1 MNMVRLCCVGLMALG
16 MSACNLESEGDLVF
30 KFHFDGEGERLNNL
44 GVPEAM
50 PEGHAGQD
58 PAFRGLSAHYIELV
72 DDPYTPVGDGLILYQ
87 GAETTLGGGAAIDF
101 REAVIVGEGEEFA
114 RIPLRDLT
122 SGSYPYF
129 RISLSY
135 QNFDIDLKAENGE
148 VYPTT
153 LASFVGY
160 NTYIESFTLNEE
172 TIEVNGNKLQGY
184 WGLEILGNTL
194 QGQTPEGATTVP
206 NPFWDSAPIPQGSCI
221 VTGAFDK
228 PLTFSEDMD
237 DDVVLNVHITT
248 NQSFEWIDVIPD
260 GVWEPSAEE
269 NVVDMGT
276 RGIRAEVEE

>member
-1 MNMVRLCCVGLMALG
+1 MWPKPCRRDTQARTLRIV
-16 MSACNLESEGDLVF
+16 ACLPITLNSWKIRSPQFFTKGRRPRSGD
-30 KFHFDGEGERLNNL
+30 
-44 GVPEAM
+44 
-50 PEGHAGQD
+50 
-58 PAFRGLSAHYIELV
+58 
-72 DDPYTPVGDGLILYQ
+72 
-87 GAETTLGGGAAIDF
+87 
-101 REAVIVGEGEEFA
+101 EEFA
-114 RIPLRDLT
+114 RIARLEA
-122 SGSYPYF
+122 
-129 RISLSY
+129 
-135 QNFDIDLKAENGE
+135 QNFDVDLKAER
-148 VYPTT
+148 YPTT

-276 RGIRAEVEE
+276 RGIRAEIEE